1 MNFKKYAGADSWEEC
16 LQIFL
21 FSELVLK
28 HREFKSVHI
37 EDYKSFELRDA
48 YIATYNSWVEKGITD
63 ENIKKW
69 IQNNEKEIL
78 KFKEKFGGEFK
89 KKVEIWSDRTKT
101 DYFKKQLQASFEF
114 EEFLK
119 KFFKD
124 KYGLDLGQYL
134 TPEGQYYKGENELG
148 IEIKHDMMYKKTG
161 NLYIEYAEKAKSE
174 NTKWINSGIEK
185 EDNTTYFLIGDYEK
199 FWVFRK
205 ERLLEILEEERQ
217 YVKEGKPSHRCI
229 RFVAIATSKGFIYP
243 IVCAAKETL
252 NLNVLIEEIK
262 KKIKG

>member
-1 MNFKKYAGADSWEEC
+1 MNFKKYSGGDSWEEC

-21 FSELVLK
+21 FTELVIK

-37 EDYKSFELRDA
+37 DDYKAFELKDA
-48 YIATYNSWVEKGITD
+48 IITKYNSWVDDGATD

-69 IQNNEKEIL
+69 IQNNEKEVI
-78 KFKEKFGGEFK
+78 KFKERFGEEFK
-89 KKVEIWSDRTKT
+89 KKVEIWSDRKKT
-101 DYFKKQLQASFEF
+101 DYYKEKLQLSFEF

-124 KYGLDLGQYL
+124 KYGLNLGQYL

-161 NLYIEYAEKAKSE
+161 NLYIEYAEKAKPE
-174 NTKWINSGIEK
+174 NPDWIRSGIEK
-185 EDNTTYFLIGDYEK
+185 EDNTTYFLIGDFDK

-205 ERLLEILEEERQ
+205 KRLLEILDEERQ
-217 YVKEGKPSHRCI
+217 HEKQGKLSSRRI
-229 RFVAIATSKGFIYP
+229 RFVAIATSKGFVYP
-243 IVCAAKETL
+243 IIYAEKEAL
-252 NLNVLIEEIK
+252 NIDVLIEGIK
-262 KKIKG
+262 RKIKG